1 MYFLDLIYI
10 KNKFLSKKLSR
21 NHCSTYLKTLS
32 VNLMIAHFFF
42 ALTASEMGLSP
53 TILALIVVSSI
64 VFIVG
69 FAKSSRENEYKKL
82 MDSFIERKD
91 ESD

>member
-1 MYFLDLIYI
+1 MQVSFL
-10 KNKFLSKKLSR
+10 
-21 NHCSTYLKTLS
+21 
-32 VNLMIAHFFF
+32 F

-53 TILALIVVSSI
+53 GIIGLILVSSI
-64 VFIVG
+64 AFIVG

-82 MDSFIERKD
+82 MDSFIERKE

>member
-1 MYFLDLIYI
+1 
-10 KNKFLSKKLSR
+10 
-21 NHCSTYLKTLS
+21 
-32 VNLMIAHFFF
+32 MIAVLFF

-64 VFIVG
+64 AFIVG

-82 MDSFIERKD
+82 MDSFIERKE

>member
-1 MYFLDLIYI
+1 MPVRL
-10 KNKFLSKKLSR
+10 
-21 NHCSTYLKTLS
+21 
-32 VNLMIAHFFF
+32 FF

-53 TILALIVVSSI
+53 SLLALIIVSSI
-64 VFIVG
+64 VFILG

-82 MDSFIERKD
+82 MDSFIERKE

>member
-1 MYFLDLIYI
+1 MLIRFL
-10 KNKFLSKKLSR
+10 
-21 NHCSTYLKTLS
+21 
-32 VNLMIAHFFF
+32 F

-53 TILALIVVSSI
+53 AIIGLIVISSV

-69 FAKSSRENEYKKL
+69 FAKSSKENEYKKL
-82 MDSFIERKD
+82 MDSFIERKE

>member
-1 MYFLDLIYI
+1 
-10 KNKFLSKKLSR
+10 
-21 NHCSTYLKTLS
+21 
-32 VNLMIAHFFF
+32 MITHLLF

-53 TILALIVVSSI
+53 AILALIVVSSI

-82 MDSFIERKD
+82 MDSFIERKED
-91 ESD
+91 SD

>member
-1 MYFLDLIYI
+1 MI
-10 KNKFLSKKLSR
+10 
-21 NHCSTYLKTLS
+21 T
-32 VNLMIAHFFF
+32 NLFF

-53 TILALIVVSSI
+53 AILVLIVVSSV

-82 MDSFIERKD
+82 MDSFIERK
-91 ESD
+91 EAVSYTHLTLPTKRIV

>member
-1 MYFLDLIYI
+1 
-10 KNKFLSKKLSR
+10 
-21 NHCSTYLKTLS
+21 
-32 VNLMIAHFFF
+32 MIASFSF

-53 TILALIVVSSI
+53 SILALVVVSSI

-82 MDSFIERKD
+82 MDSFIERKE
-91 ESD
+91 ESK

>member
-1 MYFLDLIYI
+1 MISHFL
-10 KNKFLSKKLSR
+10 
-21 NHCSTYLKTLS
+21 
-32 VNLMIAHFFF
+32 F

-53 TILALIVVSSI
+53 AIIALIVISSI

-82 MDSFIERKD
+82 MDSFIERKE

>member
-1 MYFLDLIYI
+1 
-10 KNKFLSKKLSR
+10 
-21 NHCSTYLKTLS
+21 
-32 VNLMIAHFFF
+32 MITHLFF
-42 ALTASEMGLSP
+42 ALNASEIGLSP
-53 TILALIVVSSI
+53 AILALIVVSSI

-82 MDSFIERKD
+82 MDSFIERKE

>member
-1 MYFLDLIYI
+1 MLGFNLLKI
-10 KNKFLSKKLSR
+10 NF
-21 NHCSTYLKTLS
+21 YLKNSQDRSIQLS
-32 VNLMIAHFFF
+32 LLAVSLHLMIAHFFF

-53 TILALIVVSSI
+53 SILALILVSSI

-82 MDSFIERKD
+82 MDSFIERKE
-91 ESD
+91 ESE

>member
-1 MYFLDLIYI
+1 MIVRFL
-10 KNKFLSKKLSR
+10 
-21 NHCSTYLKTLS
+21 
-32 VNLMIAHFFF
+32 F

-53 TILALIVVSSI
+53 LIVGLILVSSV

-82 MDSFIERKD
+82 MDSFIQKKE

>member
-1 MYFLDLIYI
+1 ML
-10 KNKFLSKKLSR
+10 
-21 NHCSTYLKTLS
+21 
-32 VNLMIAHFFF
+32 AHLFF

-82 MDSFIERKD
+82 MDSFIEKKE

>member
-1 MYFLDLIYI
+1 
-10 KNKFLSKKLSR
+10 
-21 NHCSTYLKTLS
+21 
-32 VNLMIAHFFF
+32 MIAHFLF

-53 TILALIVVSSI
+53 TVLTLIVVSSV

-82 MDSFIERKD
+82 MDSFIERKE

>member
-1 MYFLDLIYI
+1 
-10 KNKFLSKKLSR
+10 
-21 NHCSTYLKTLS
+21 
-32 VNLMIAHFFF
+32 MIAHFFF
-42 ALTASEMGLSP
+42 ALTANEMGLSP
-53 TILALIVVSSI
+53 EIIALIVISSI

-82 MDSFIERKD
+82 MDSFIERKE

>member
-1 MYFLDLIYI
+1 MA
-10 KNKFLSKKLSR
+10 
-21 NHCSTYLKTLS
+21 T
-32 VNLMIAHFFF
+32 HFFF

-53 TILALIVVSSI
+53 IMLALIIVSSI

-82 MDSFIERKD
+82 MDSFIEKKE

>member
-1 MYFLDLIYI
+1 ME
-10 KNKFLSKKLSR
+10 
-21 NHCSTYLKTLS
+21 T
-32 VNLMIAHFFF
+32 HFFF

-53 TILALIVVSSI
+53 IMLALILLSSI

-82 MDSFIERKD
+82 MDSFIERREEPD
-91 ESD
+91 

>member
-1 MYFLDLIYI
+1 
-10 KNKFLSKKLSR
+10 
-21 NHCSTYLKTLS
+21 
-32 VNLMIAHFFF
+32 MITHLFF

-82 MDSFIERKD
+82 MDSFNERKE

>member
-1 MYFLDLIYI
+1 MPVSI
-10 KNKFLSKKLSR
+10 
-21 NHCSTYLKTLS
+21 
-32 VNLMIAHFFF
+32 FFG
-42 ALTASEMGLSP
+42 LTASEMGLSP
-53 TILALIVVSSI
+53 TILALIIVSSI

-82 MDSFIERKD
+82 MDSFIEKRE

>member
-1 MYFLDLIYI
+1 MPVNFL
-10 KNKFLSKKLSR
+10 
-21 NHCSTYLKTLS
+21 
-32 VNLMIAHFFF
+32 F

-53 TILALIVVSSI
+53 SILALIIISSV

-82 MDSFIERKD
+82 MDSFIEKKE

>member
-1 MYFLDLIYI
+1 
-10 KNKFLSKKLSR
+10 
-21 NHCSTYLKTLS
+21 
-32 VNLMIAHFFF
+32 MITHLFF

-69 FAKSSRENEYKKL
+69 FEKGSRENE
-82 MDSFIERKD
+82 
-91 ESD
+91 

>member
-1 MYFLDLIYI
+1 
-10 KNKFLSKKLSR
+10 
-21 NHCSTYLKTLS
+21 
-32 VNLMIAHFFF
+32 MIVDFFF
-42 ALTASEMGLSP
+42 ALTFSEMGLSP
-53 TILALIVVSSI
+53 TIIALIVVSSI

-82 MDSFIERKD
+82 MDSFIERKE

>member
-1 MYFLDLIYI
+1 M
-10 KNKFLSKKLSR
+10 R
-21 NHCSTYLKTLS
+21 
-32 VNLMIAHFFF
+32 AHFFF
-42 ALTASEMGLSP
+42 ALTASEMGLNP
-53 TILALIVVSSI
+53 AILALIVISSI
-64 VFIVG
+64 VFVVG

>member
-1 MYFLDLIYI
+1 MLTH
-10 KNKFLSKKLSR
+10 LS
-21 NHCSTYLKTLS
+21 
-32 VNLMIAHFFF
+32 F

-82 MDSFIERKD
+82 MDSFIERKEE

>member
-1 MYFLDLIYI
+1 MPVSIF
-10 KNKFLSKKLSR
+10 
-21 NHCSTYLKTLS
+21 CG
-32 VNLMIAHFFF
+32 
-42 ALTASEMGLSP
+42 LTASEMGLSP
-53 TILALIVVSSI
+53 TILALIIVSSI

-82 MDSFIERKD
+82 MDSFIEKRE